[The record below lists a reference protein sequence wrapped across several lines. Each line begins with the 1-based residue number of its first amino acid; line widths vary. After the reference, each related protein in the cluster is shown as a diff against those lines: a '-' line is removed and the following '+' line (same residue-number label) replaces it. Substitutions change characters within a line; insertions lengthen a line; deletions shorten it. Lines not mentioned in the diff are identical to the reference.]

1 MRYMAGYTAFKL
13 LKKYKKI
20 SHIRNFSKSDRCLYV
35 AVLKGMKADEA
46 DREDCT
52 SEWTERIDRG
62 SLFHVT
68 QQVYLVMELLNA
80 E

>member
-1 MRYMAGYTAFKL
+1 MRYMAGYTAFTL

-52 SEWTERIDRG
+52 SEWTEVILESWEKIRSVENSIQMRDV
-62 SLFHVT
+62 HV
-68 QQVYLVMELLNA
+68 
-80 E
+80 